1 MTVPV
6 CSWGLSLAFE
16 LLYFTGTLDEGDA
29 YNLKSHN
36 RNVNDIG
43 EFDPSMVDR
52 IVAAIVEDTEPLMVV
67 IFGSVAK
74 GTAKDTSDIDLM
86 VVMDTDKRFVERSF
100 PIEKALFSRNILVDR
115 DIFVVTPVEFE
126 RDVDDDTSLIHEA
139 YHTGIIAYDAR

>member
-1 MTVPV
+1 
-6 CSWGLSLAFE
+6 
-16 LLYFTGTLDEGDA
+16 
-29 YNLKSHN
+29 
-36 RNVNDIG
+36 
-43 EFDPSMVDR
+43 MVDR

-115 DIFVVTPVEFE
+115 DIFVVTPEEFE

-139 YHTGIIAYDAR
+139 YHTGIIVYDAR